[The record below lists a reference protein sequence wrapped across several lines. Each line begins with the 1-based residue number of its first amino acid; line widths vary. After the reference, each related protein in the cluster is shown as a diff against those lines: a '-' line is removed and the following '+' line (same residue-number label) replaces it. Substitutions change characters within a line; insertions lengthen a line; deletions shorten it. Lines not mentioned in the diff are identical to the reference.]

1 MILRLSSQKAAPRRL
16 VNFPHVLPHTSQ
28 RSLSRAHL
36 LMLREVRSRAI
47 INVTFRAL
55 ARRFESHPHLR
66 NHLII
71 IWKKELAEGVGFE
84 PTRPLRA
91 YTRSRRAPS
100 TTRPSLRKSLERAH
114 YTHRRPE
121 RNLGATHKLQLGHS
135 GCSLDF
141 AATGAPSRGI
151 SIMLSGLPKCLT
163 ADANAPHWCH
173 IRR

>member
-47 INVTFRAL
+47 INAAFQTL

-100 TTRPSLRKSLERAH
+100 TTRPSLRKSLEPAH
-114 YTHRRPE
+114 YTHRGVL
-121 RNLGATHKLQLGHS
+121 RNLRASQRPHR
-135 GCSLDF
+135 CAF
-141 AATGAPSRGI
+141 AAFEELFQPYPNLTKAPKS
-151 SIMLSGLPKCLT
+151 LT
-163 ADANAPHWCH
+163 AGANAPQWCRIH
-173 IRR
+173 R